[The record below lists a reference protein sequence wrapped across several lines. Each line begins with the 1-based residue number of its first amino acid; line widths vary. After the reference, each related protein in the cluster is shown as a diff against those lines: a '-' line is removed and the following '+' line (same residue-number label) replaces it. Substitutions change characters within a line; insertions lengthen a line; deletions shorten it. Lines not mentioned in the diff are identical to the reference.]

1 VRRRARPAAAV
12 GMVAAWALACAPAAV
27 RAADDAVDL
36 SGRWQLNEDRSEDAR
51 KKMEDTRDA
60 DRRGKG
66 GIGGLGPIGPGPRG
80 GGPMGGGPMG
90 GGPMGGRPTGG
101 RPRHPDDGTRGRG
114 PLAEVMDPPKTLTI
128 TEAGGELAFDRGGD
142 DVLRL
147 RPDGKKVKREGGAVE
162 LKARWKDGELVVEA
176 EREDGRKTVTSY
188 RVTSDRKELQVTTR
202 AELPS
207 GDELTLRRIYDPAP
221 PD

>member
-1 VRRRARPAAAV
+1 MRRARPVAAV
-12 GMVAAWALACAPAAV
+12 GMVAAWALAFAPVAV

-51 KKMEDTRDA
+51 KKMDDA
-60 DRRGKG
+60 REGDRRGKG

-90 GGPMGGRPTGG
+90 GRPMGG

-114 PLAEVMDPPKTLTI
+114 PLADVMDPPKMLTI
-128 TEAGGELAFDRGGD
+128 TESGGELTFDAGGEA
-142 DVLRL
+142 VLRL
-147 RPDGKKVKREGGAVE
+147 RPDGRKVKRDGGAVE

-188 RVTSDRKELQVTTR
+188 RVTADRKEMQVTTR
-202 AELPS
+202 AELPT
-207 GDELTLRRIYDPAP
+207 GDELTLRRIYEPAP
-221 PD
+221 QD